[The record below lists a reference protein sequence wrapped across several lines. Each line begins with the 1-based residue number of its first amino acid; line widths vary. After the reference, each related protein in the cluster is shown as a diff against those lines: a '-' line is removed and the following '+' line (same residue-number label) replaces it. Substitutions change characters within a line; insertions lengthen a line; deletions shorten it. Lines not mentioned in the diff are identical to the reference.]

1 MAAPTYINFDD
12 STFSND
18 NTNITFGG
26 GGGGS
31 ATSTTN
37 QTPYLSYIF
46 TISSD
51 QNSFDTIVNDE
62 VRYNTKTVRI
72 QKEDLVKTPY
82 TIKVSKSGYN
92 SNEYYTIELD
102 GAGSTIIRNRLFNN
116 PVDKYIKGE
125 LIVFNNFYNNGIFVF
140 KF

>member
-46 TISSD
+46 TISSN
-51 QNSFDTIVNDE
+51 QNCLKILLNFT
-62 VRYNTKTVRI
+62 
-72 QKEDLVKTPY
+72 L
-82 TIKVSKSGYN
+82 SKS
-92 SNEYYTIELD
+92 
-102 GAGSTIIRNRLFNN
+102 LF
-116 PVDKYIKGE
+116 
-125 LIVFNNFYNNGIFVF
+125 
-140 KF
+140 